1 MPTADRH
8 ERLVHAHEPHV
19 KFEEEHAREAHI
31 HDHAHP
37 TDSEHSR

>member
-1 MPTADRH
+1 
-8 ERLVHAHEPHV
+8 VN
-19 KFEEEHAREAHI
+19 FEEEHAREAHI